1 MNVRHV
7 LYHWTTASNLL
18 FFKWKSFFVCGFPC
32 VITGMNITWYIS
44 RDQRTSLRVGFYLLL
59 ACFRASCS
67 LQHVSGLLAPYLP
80 KFSSFCLPSH
90 HRSAWITDAGFM
102 WVLGIWTSVFRS
114 TSRSTLL
121 MELFLLP
128 SYGFFFNISV
138 MSACSIKFKV
148 IEAIIIKNSL
158 R

>member
-1 MNVRHV
+1 MWGM
-7 LYHWTTASNLL
+7 YYTTELLPQIICFLNENL
-18 FFKWKSFFVCGFPC
+18 FFVCGFPC

-59 ACFRASCS
+59 AYFRASCS
-67 LQHVSGLLAPYLP
+67 PQHVSGLLAPYLP
-80 KFSSFCLPSH
+80 KFSSFCLPAH
-90 HRSAWITDAGFM
+90 HRSEWITDAGFM
-102 WVLGIWTSVFRS
+102 WVLGIWTSVFRLA
-114 TSRSTLL
+114 RSTLL

-148 IEAIIIKNSL
+148 IQAIIIKNSL
-158 R
+158 Q